1 MEKIYKLG
9 AATPYAGDI
18 TMSVLKKQLLR
29 IIGENA
35 GTRAAK
41 LSKEYIKADSGEKE
55 AIQAGIEFEKW
66 MYEIAQL
73 CLNRSK
79 AS

>member
-1 MEKIYKLG
+1 MG
-9 AATPYAGDI
+9 
-18 TMSVLKKQLLR
+18 VLKKQLVR
-29 IIGENA
+29 IIGENSAARA
-35 GTRAAK
+35 GR
-41 LSKEYIKADSGEKE
+41 LSKEYVKAKSGEKE

>member
-1 MEKIYKLG
+1 MG
-9 AATPYAGDI
+9 
-18 TMSVLKKQLLR
+18 VLKKQLLR

-35 GTRAAK
+35 GSRAAK
-41 LSKEYIKADSGEKE
+41 LSKEYIKAGSGEKE
-55 AIQAGIEFEKW
+55 AIQAGIRFEKW

-73 CLNRSK
+73 CLNNSK

>member
-1 MEKIYKLG
+1 MG
-9 AATPYAGDI
+9 
-18 TMSVLKKQLLR
+18 VLKKQLIR
-29 IIGENA
+29 IIGENS
-35 GTRAAK
+35 GTRVAK
-41 LSKEYIKADSGEKE
+41 LSKEHIKAGPGEKE

>member
-1 MEKIYKLG
+1 MG
-9 AATPYAGDI
+9 
-18 TMSVLKKQLLR
+18 VLKKQLVR
-29 IIGENA
+29 IIGENS

-41 LSKEYIKADSGEKE
+41 LSKEYINAGPGEKE

>member
-1 MEKIYKLG
+1 MG
-9 AATPYAGDI
+9 
-18 TMSVLKKQLLR
+18 VLKKQLIR
-29 IIGENA
+29 IIGENS
-35 GTRAAK
+35 GTRVAK
-41 LSKEYIKADSGEKE
+41 LSKEYIKAGPGEKE

>member
-1 MEKIYKLG
+1 MG
-9 AATPYAGDI
+9 
-18 TMSVLKKQLLR
+18 VLKKQLVR

-55 AIQAGIEFEKW
+55 AIQAGIRFEKW
-66 MYEIAQL
+66 MYEMAQL

>member
-1 MEKIYKLG
+1 MG
-9 AATPYAGDI
+9 
-18 TMSVLKKQLLR
+18 VLKKQLVR

-41 LSKEYIKADSGEKE
+41 LSREYIKAKPEERE
-55 AIQAGIEFEKW
+55 AIQAGIRFEKW
-66 MYEIAQL
+66 MYEMAEL